1 MSSFPRARIHRTSCG
16 DGGGGR
22 ENAAP
27 RTSKLPHVFS
37 AAETPLAVG
46 SADAAQEKPP
56 ARRCASRHFG
66 GSVSGAKIAA
76 GGPEK
81 RAPPRTSAAERL
93 WMRPLEG
100 RQPFLF
106 FGETAGYASPTFRGA
121 LSAAPKNRKTHR
133 DLQSIFAN
141 PMNSWRVLGRKCSE
155 TVMVTAPFCGES
167 APWRLKKLIAG
178 VPTEGTGS
186 SRANERDR
194 GKNRT

>member
-16 DGGGGR
+16 DRRGR
-22 ENAAP
+22 ERRAANFKTPPCFFSRRNALGRGERRRGAGKTARTAVRVSPFRRQRFRCKNCGRRPGEKGSP
-27 RTSKLPHVFS
+27 RTSS
-37 AAETPLAVG
+37 
-46 SADAAQEKPP
+46 
-56 ARRCASRHFG
+56 
-66 GSVSGAKIAA
+66 
-76 GGPEK
+76 
-81 RAPPRTSAAERL
+81 AERL
-93 WMRPLEG
+93 WMRPHEG
-100 RQPFLF
+100 RRAFLF

-167 APWRLKKLIAG
+167 GPWRLKKLIAG